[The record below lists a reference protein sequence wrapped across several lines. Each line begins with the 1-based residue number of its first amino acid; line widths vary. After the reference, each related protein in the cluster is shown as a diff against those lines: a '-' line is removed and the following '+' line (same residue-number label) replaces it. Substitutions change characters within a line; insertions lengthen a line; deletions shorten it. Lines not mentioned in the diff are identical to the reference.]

1 MKDSGKKYL
10 VKLTFEEIKLPPFQE
25 ILILGTNCT
34 QGKLGI
40 SKSCDLLL
48 PNEFEMVGLKEGN
61 VEAVL
66 INKKILVKMSVEK
79 VLKILREKVFPFVS
93 EGELVKVDFRVSV
106 SYDQIEEK

>member
-1 MKDSGKKYL
+1 MKETGKKYL

-25 ILILGTNCT
+25 ILILGANCT
-34 QGKLGI
+34 QGKIGI

-48 PNEFEMVGLKEGN
+48 PNGFEMVELNEEN
-61 VEAVL
+61 VEAIF
-66 INKKILVKMSVEK
+66 INRKILIKMSVEK

-93 EGELVKVDFRVSV
+93 EGELVKVDFRISI

>member
-34 QGKLGI
+34 QGKIGI

>member
-34 QGKLGI
+34 QGKIGI

-48 PNEFEMVGLKEGN
+48 PNEFEMVELKEGN

-93 EGELVKVDFRVSV
+93 DGELVKVDFRVSV

>member
-34 QGKLGI
+34 QGKIGI

-48 PNEFEMVGLKEGN
+48 PNEFEMIELKEGN

-66 INKKILVKMSVEK
+66 INKKILVKISAEK

>member
-34 QGKLGI
+34 QGKIGI

-61 VEAVL
+61 IEAVL